1 MSKKAQIDSLC
12 LVKFYGFYFE
22 KNSFDLAKLSG
33 DASENM
39 RHLFFQAGSIKKCM
53 AAEDFVIP
61 PKGIMDGQLLLGG
74 RVCLCTSMLKHHTA
88 QQIFEEGVGQECC
101 CLTFGLLSS
110 PSAFPFLTP

>member
-1 MSKKAQIDSLC
+1 MNVKSLIDSFC

-61 PKGIMDGQLLLGG
+61 PRASWTASCWGAGS
-74 RVCLCTSMLKHHTA
+74 VCVPVC
-88 QQIFEEGVGQECC
+88 
-101 CLTFGLLSS
+101 
-110 PSAFPFLTP
+110 